1 MICILCIESSVRNCS
16 VAVSIDGKLAWN
28 KENSEAFSHSSVLG
42 VSVSDA
48 IRYIGEN
55 HFELS
60 AVAVSAGPGSYTG
73 LRIGVSLAKGLCYGL
88 EIPLIAIPTLK
99 MMATRFIPASSYLCP
114 MIDARRMEVYA
125 ALYDGNLNEIEPVRA
140 VVIEENS
147 YSEYLSEHRIVFF
160 GDGSDKCKTLIRSSN
175 AVFEDNIYPLASDM
189 IGLANAVFLQKK
201 FVDTAYF
208 EPLYLKEFQ
217 ATVPKNKV
225 IPVSRLEI

>member
-1 MICILCIESSVRNCS
+1 MICILYIESSVQNCS
-16 VAVSIDGKLAWN
+16 VALSIDGKRVWN
-28 KENSEAFSHSSVLG
+28 KENNEAFSHSSVLG
-42 VSVSDA
+42 AYAFEA
-48 IRYIGEN
+48 IRYVHEN
-55 HFELS
+55 HFTLS

-88 EIPLIAIPTLK
+88 EVPLIAIPTLK
-99 MMATRFIPASSYLCP
+99 MMATRFIPTSSYLCP

-140 VVIEENS
+140 TVIDEHS
-147 YSEYLSEHRIVFF
+147 YGERLSEHPIVFF
-160 GDGSDKCKTLIRSSN
+160 GNGSDKCKALIRSSN
-175 AVFEDNIYPLASDM
+175 AVFADNVYPLASDM
-189 IGLANAVFLQKK
+189 IGLAEAAFLQKE

-225 IPVSRLEI
+225 IRM